1 MENIN
6 DVLKYKVLDVK
17 ENINLLNNSDLSDKD
32 RETILKDLPKQA
44 QELTDIV
51 NKHFTE
57 QEGNNNLYNELV
69 NKLIEFKM
77 FIESEQDNNNLSD
90 AEFNFML
97 TMIITMHDMMFYTD
111 TKYDTMQDIYF
122 DFIKS
127 LTSNIQEQTS

>member
-17 ENINLLNNSDLSDKD
+17 ENINLLNKVDLSDED

-57 QEGNNNLYNELV
+57 QKDLYNELV

-77 FIESEQDNNNLSD
+77 FIETEQDNNNLSD

-127 LTSNIQEQTS
+127 LTSNIQEQIS